1 MTDDLGTMT
10 GFEPV
15 VPDFNKPDDDLVVPA
30 GMKSD
35 ADVEKEIQRQ
45 AGTPEPTTP
54 RIMTPANPKGEAPRE
69 GMGFKENVVGQ
80 FKSGTIAGA
89 LVEQGDIA
97 AAKGTLR
104 RSVMGDS
111 TFRSAIRNDGTPDP
125 GDAETVRRNATES
138 AEDAIAKQIAY
149 DLSPANLSAASVAGA
164 LVGGA
169 LSPESFG
176 GLAPQIAKAV
186 PSLAG
191 RAILLPAVDAALT
204 NTLADPIIQGI
215 RVGSG
220 GQTNYELEQT
230 LLAPIIGFGIGAGI
244 AGAGQAV
251 KAIRGRM
258 ISPDAP
264 TVEAPSVATP
274 EAPAPIE
281 AQIASV
287 MDEAFPETK
296 VAQAAPVPET
306 GPQPAVIPPAAE
318 AAQTI
323 MREATADAGRIKPQG
338 ALADLEPTPGK
349 PAGVFMFD
357 AGRLLIDPE
366 RFQFKADGDAEGV
379 LPKLKGV
386 KEWDQS
392 KANQII
398 AWQQADGSIYVV
410 DGHQRTGLARRLS
423 KENGEPIEIPGLL
436 YREADGFAAQ
446 DVMVIAAVKN
456 IGEGSGTILDA
467 AKVMRVQPEVIPG
480 LTNIS
485 DYRIR
490 QAADIAKLGDEPYRM
505 TLNEVVTPEQ
515 ASVVGRMIPE
525 ADRQVAAID
534 AIAKIG
540 PSNLDETVALV
551 TKIRNAE
558 LSRAADASQ
567 GSLFGDDPA
576 TSTIREEI
584 RIVAQAV
591 KQLRSDR
598 ALFSRV
604 ANDADR
610 IEAAASTMRVDRD
623 AATTIKDDAGRIA
636 QYVQSQADKVG
647 PIRDAL
653 LSLAKEVKDGK
664 RSNAEAGR
672 SLVEAVRGTLG
683 RNDLDGPRPVGRA
696 DAEPVGAGQRD
707 AGADARAAEPGA
719 DGQPQLLIEGVRPVT
734 DGERLTPEANRPL
747 QGGDAAPPKGGLFDE
762 DAINQSDMFA
772 MSARR
777 GSQGAMYPDRRFAV
791 RNQLAGEASKPKAM
805 PADLK
810 PEEIKD
816 FRVTQAI
823 RDLAAELGLKVE
835 IDKRFS
841 IRNALGTYNRKSGVI
856 RLRHD
861 GDLEVFAHEFGH
873 AIDFMLKADKSVADD
888 WKAMIR
894 THAGELK
901 PLDAN
906 QPDPA
911 KKTAIEGMAEFLRMY
926 VTNPAY
932 ARQQAPSFAAAFDAW
947 LPTARPDLH
956 AALQRA
962 SRISQIESGLSPT
975 QAMESMIVPNTEN
988 VSGLAFATGYAK
1000 RNGIAPTVRMVVDQF
1015 TAKVFGGDNYVSA
1028 MVRGLLDARYEATG
1042 KPMPRLMRNDPERLF
1057 RVMPAAGQT
1066 AAQMLANGV
1075 RQFGDEIGAPV
1086 TRGLAEIMRDALQ
1099 GEPFGAQGP
1108 TSKAFSAYL
1117 VARRSLAL
1125 YDRWRAGE
1133 MMNPPVRLSEAEARA
1148 AVAEYDAQFPQFRD
1162 AGDRIVAFSRAM
1174 LERQR
1179 DAGLLP
1185 NDVFDAITAKSD
1197 DYVPFFRD
1205 RGDMEAGGGT
1215 SSRLERQQVK
1225 RIKGSTRDIID
1236 PVESII
1242 YETISAERR
1251 IAQNR
1256 FVVALDQLASVA
1268 GPMGGRLIERVPNT
1282 ELKGTAIDLAEAV
1295 RAAARQQGIDKASA
1309 ETIIR
1314 TLDDVFGGEMNTA
1327 LFRPVD
1333 TTARG
1338 ERVIFGWKAG
1348 ERIALKL
1355 GDDYVGKGLYDVFE
1369 KMSRLEQDVFLDT
1382 FARLNG
1388 YFSQMVTNAPSFA
1401 LKNIVMDNITR
1412 IFLARDTGV
1421 QGRVPFL
1428 GIVRGAMTMVFDKEF
1443 QNAYNLMGGIRGG
1456 VASSFERDL
1465 QASNPGNAVHS
1476 LMPSNLDDKNAAI
1489 AFLIANPSK
1498 IPAAIAKAP
1507 GGLIKAY
1514 VRALE
1519 ATETMGRL
1527 GQAKIVFEHLKK
1539 QGLNDADAMFGAAFE
1554 ARDLLDYDRRGTM
1567 VKGINRFFPFFNA
1580 NLQGLARA
1588 NRTLLSDVAEGVTQ
1602 AQSRG
1607 GLDKMDADARAKL
1620 VDGMTNLAIV
1630 ATVGTIGAAG
1640 YYMTVKDDP
1649 QYQKMTPYMRRRYFI
1664 IPMGEGAVMTI
1675 PKPFD
1680 LPGSVMSAVEFAL
1693 DFAHNRNPAALS
1705 QIGNSIEDAFI
1716 PRHIGGTGELLANVV
1731 TLDAKGTAESAA
1743 KTVQSVVGS
1752 NPILKTGFE
1761 AVSGQ
1766 TLGFEGNQPR
1776 PVVSDSLKPLPNELQ
1791 VTPRTSE
1798 VAKLIGQTF
1807 GVSPIVA
1814 DHVMM
1819 GLGATMA
1826 RDINGVINGF
1836 FGSNPNTSG
1845 GDALTKAVFGAFYRR
1860 DVETGN
1866 AFSSDLMKLMARQH
1880 GEYVRQAN
1888 GYKKQLEDGSNA
1900 TAETIYNR
1908 ANDNS
1913 KSLMTLRGHARFDP
1927 QQRQLHPLERSS
1939 KVHEILSGALR
1950 ELSDKEFE
1958 VKDRSRKRGEERDTF
1973 DVSKSDAR
1981 VLSRVINSL
1990 VTEEVRNGL
1999 VIAKHP
2005 GYQNWGVIDTSERYK
2020 AIEAIS
2026 PDVAK
2031 ELRKRL
2037 DKAHVL
2043 PVEAVADQWPEVQR
2057 ALLRDRDRANLSRF
2071 VTDARRGGAR
2081 RPASAQAVQ

>member
-1 MTDDLGTMT
+1 MNDDLGTMT

-15 VPDFNKPDDDLVVPA
+15 LPDFAKPVDDDLVVPA

-35 ADVEKEIQRQ
+35 ADVEREIQRQ
-45 AGTPEPTTP
+45 VGTPEPTTP
-54 RIMTPANPKGEAPRE
+54 RIMTPANPKGEAPRQ
-69 GMGFKENVVGQ
+69 GMGFGENVSGS
-80 FKSGTIAGA
+80 FRSGTITGA
-89 LVEQGDIA
+89 MVEAVDQDFA
-97 AAKGTLR
+97 RNPDRPR
-104 RSVMGDS
+104 RTVMGDS
-111 TFRSAIRNDGTPDP
+111 KFRSALRNDGTPDP
-125 GDAETVRRNATES
+125 KDAETVRQNATKA
-138 AEDAIAKQIAY
+138 AEDAVLGQMSY
-149 DLSPANLSAASVAGA
+149 DLSPANLSASSVAGT

-169 LSPESFG
+169 LSPETFVS
-176 GLAPQIAKAV
+176 LPAKAAAALGV
-186 PSLAG
+186 AAKP
-191 RAILLPAVDAALT
+191 ILRPAVDAAIM
-204 NTLADPIIQGI
+204 NTITDPIVQAI
-215 RVGSG
+215 RMGSG
-220 GQTNYELEQT
+220 AQEHYELEQT
-230 LLAPIIGFGIGAGI
+230 LLAPIVGFGIGGGI
-244 AGAGQAV
+244 GVAGQLA
-251 KAIRGRM
+251 KRAGSRAT
-258 ISPDAP
+258 PDA
-264 TVEAPSVATP
+264 APAATP
-274 EAPAPIE
+274 EAAPVAPIDEQIARAMDEIVPAPKAE
-281 AQIASV
+281 
-287 MDEAFPETK
+287 E
-296 VAQAAPVPET
+296 AAPAPVE
-306 GPQPAVIPPAAE
+306 QPAPVAIPE
-318 AAQTI
+318 AATQAQTV
-323 MREATADAGRIKPQG
+323 MREASADATRIQPSSVLD
-338 ALADLEPTPGK
+338 ALPASPGK

-357 AGRLLIDPE
+357 APKLLIDPE

-386 KEWDQS
+386 KKWDQS

-423 KENGEPIEIPGLL
+423 KENGEPIQLPGLL

-525 ADRQVAAID
+525 PDRQIAAID

-610 IEAAASTMRVDRD
+610 IEAAASTMRVDRE
-623 AATTIKDDAGRIA
+623 AASTIKDDAGRIA
-636 QYVQSQADKVG
+636 QYVQSQADKAG

-683 RNDLDGPRPVGRA
+683 RNDPDGSRPVGRA
-696 DAEPVGAGQRD
+696 DAEPAGTGSRD
-707 AGADARAAEPGA
+707 AGSGGPRAAEPGA
-719 DGQPQLLIEGVRPVT
+719 DGQPQLLIDGVRPVT
-734 DGERLTPEANRPL
+734 DGDRLAVEANRPM
-747 QGGDAAPPKGGLFDE
+747 QGGNAPPPKGGLFDE

-772 MSARR
+772 MAARR
-777 GSQGAMYPDRRFAV
+777 GAQASPFPDRRFAV

-805 PADLK
+805 PADVK

-835 IDKRFS
+835 IDGRFS
-841 IRNALGTYNRKSGVI
+841 IRNALGTYSRKSGVI

-861 GDLEVFAHEFGH
+861 GDMEVFAHEFGH
-873 AIDFMLKADKSVADD
+873 AIDFRLRADQGVANE
-888 WKAMIR
+888 WKLLIKK
-894 THAGELK
+894 HAGELV

-906 QPDPA
+906 HPDPA

-932 ARQQAPSFAAAFDAW
+932 ARQQAPAFAADFEGW
-947 LPTARPDLH
+947 LKTVRPEIL
-956 AALQRA
+956 ATLERA
-962 SRISQIESGLSPT
+962 SRISQIESGMSPT
-975 QAMESMIVPNTEN
+975 QAMESMIVPNAEN
-988 VSGLAFATGYAK
+988 KSGFGFALAYAK
-1000 RNGIAPTVRMVVDQF
+1000 RNGLAPTVRMIVDQF
-1015 TAKVFGGDNYVSA
+1015 TAKVYGGDNYVA
-1028 MVRGLLDARYEATG
+1028 RTVKGLLEARYEATG
-1042 KPMPRLMRNDPERLF
+1042 VPAPRMFRDDPYKLF
-1057 RVMPAAGQT
+1057 RVMPAAGQS
-1066 AAQMLANGV
+1066 AATMLANGV
-1075 RQFGDEIGAPV
+1075 RTFGDEHLPGV
-1086 TRGLAEIMRDALQ
+1086 TRGLAETMRDALQ
-1099 GEPFGAQGP
+1099 GEALGTGGP
-1108 TSKAFSAYL
+1108 VSRAFSAYL
-1117 VARRSLAL
+1117 VARRSLSL
-1125 YDRWRAGE
+1125 YDRWRSGD
-1133 MMNPPVRLSEAEARA
+1133 MMNPPTRLSEAESRA
-1148 AVAEYDAQFPQFRD
+1148 AVQEYDAQFPQFRK
-1162 AGDRIVAFSRAM
+1162 AGDEIVAFSRAM

-1179 DAGLLP
+1179 DAGLIP
-1185 NDVFDAITAKSD
+1185 NDVFEAITAKSD

-1205 RGDMEAGGGT
+1205 RGEMESGGGT
-1215 SSRLERQQVK
+1215 SSRLERQSVK

-1236 PVESII
+1236 PIESII

-1251 IAQNR
+1251 IAMNR
-1256 FVVALDQLASVA
+1256 FVVALDSLASTA
-1268 GPMGGRLIERVPNT
+1268 GPMGGRLVERIPNS
-1282 ELKGTAIDLAEAV
+1282 ELKGTAVDVAEAV
-1295 RAAARQQGIDKASA
+1295 RAAARQQGVDKAST
-1309 ETIIR
+1309 EMIIR
-1314 TLDDVFGGEMNTA
+1314 AMDDVFGGEMNAT
-1327 LFRPVD
+1327 LFRAAD

-1338 ERVIFGWKAG
+1338 ERVIFGWKNG
-1348 ERIALKL
+1348 ERIAVKL
-1355 GDDYVGKGLYDVFE
+1355 GDDYIGRGLYDVVE
-1369 KMSRLEQDVFLDT
+1369 KMGRLEQDAFLDT
-1382 FARLNG
+1382 MAKMNG

-1412 IFLARDTGV
+1412 IFLARDTGW

-1428 GIVRGAMTMVFDKEF
+1428 GILRGAMTAIFDREF
-1443 QNAYNLMGGIRGG
+1443 ADAYNMMGGIRGG

-1465 QASNPGNAVHS
+1465 QASNPGKAIHS
-1476 LMPSNLDDKNAAI
+1476 LMPSNLNDKKAAI
-1489 AFLIANPSK
+1489 AHLITNPGK
-1498 IPAAIAKAP
+1498 IPGAALRAP
-1507 GGLIKAY
+1507 GGLIGAY

-1554 ARDLLDYDRRGTM
+1554 ARDLLDYDRRGTA

-1580 NLQGLARA
+1580 NLQGTARA
-1588 NRTLLSDVAEGVTQ
+1588 NRTLLTDVASGIMQ
-1602 AQSRG
+1602 ARERG
-1607 GLDKMDADARAKL
+1607 GIDKMDADARAKL
-1620 VDGMTNLAIV
+1620 VDGMTNLVIV
-1630 ATVGTIGAAG
+1630 TSLGTIGAAG
-1640 YYMTVKDDP
+1640 YYMAVKDD
-1649 QYQKMTPYMRRRYFI
+1649 QDYQRMTPYMKRRYFI
-1664 IPMGEGAVMTI
+1664 IPLGGGNVLTI

-1680 LPGSVMSAVEFAL
+1680 LPGSVMAVTEFAL
-1693 DFAHNRNPAALS
+1693 DFMKTRNPSSLD

-1716 PRHIGGTGELLANVV
+1716 PRQFGGIGELAFNMA
-1731 TLDAKGTAESAA
+1731 TLDGAGTVKSAG
-1743 KTVQSVVGS
+1743 KTVQSIVGS

-1776 PVVSDSLKPLPNELQ
+1776 PVVSDSLKALPPEQ
-1791 VTPRTSE
+1791 QYTPRTSE
-1798 VAKLIGQTF
+1798 VAKMVGNALGT
-1807 GVSPIVA
+1807 SPIVV
-1814 DHVMM
+1814 DHVMN

-1826 RDINGVINGF
+1826 RDVNGVINGF
-1836 FGSNPNTSG
+1836 FGSNPNSSG
-1845 GDALTKAVFGAFYRR
+1845 GDALTKAIFGAFYRR

-1888 GYKKQLEDGSNA
+1888 GYKKEIEDGSPA
-1900 TAETIYNR
+1900 SAEIIYNR
-1908 ANDNS
+1908 ADDNN
-1913 KSLMTLRGHARFDP
+1913 KTLMTMRASSRFDP
-1927 QQRQLHPLERSS
+1927 RQRQLHPLERSS

-1950 ELSDKEFE
+1950 ELSDMEFE
-1958 VKDRSRKRGEERDTF
+1958 QRDRSRKRGEERETF

-1990 VTEEVRNGL
+1990 LTEEVRNGL

-2005 GYQNWGVIDTSERYK
+2005 GYQNWGVIDTTDRYK
-2020 AIEAIS
+2020 AIAAIS
-2026 PDVAK
+2026 PEVAK
-2031 ELRKRL
+2031 ELNKRL

-2043 PVEAVADQWPEVQR
+2043 PVQAVAEQWPEVQR

-2071 VTDARRGGAR
+2071 VSDARRSAPR
-2081 RPASAQAVQ
+2081 RQVTAQPVQ